1 MHDIH
6 HFTPEYWRTWLSS
19 VDWKVFAAGKIVAGK
34 HVSILPPLARPLR
47 YGHCLGLRPEAEKFA
62 VPMRNTWPSI

>member
-19 VDWKVFAAGKIVAGK
+19 VDWKVFAAGKSWLESMVQFCRRLRVLYDTVIV
-34 HVSILPPLARPLR
+34 LA
-47 YGHCLGLRPEAEKFA
+47 
-62 VPMRNTWPSI
+62 